1 MQFESFTQTMPK
13 LMVTK
18 QFQESDETESESEAQ
33 HEESDSCA
41 SESASSS
48 EDSARSYCSS
58 TVPPESSTSEQD
70 EDEVRSENLSPAT
83 IVKKTRW
90 YDAVKSEEG
99 CEAHPT
105 KKLRRVECS
114 KRTNL
119 SDSYL
124 DKDREAE
131 GSIPR
136 SVRGLLKEEN
146 GGDELVDGDW
156 QTQLSRDANARD
168 TAVTVKTDE
177 FADES
182 DTDSDT
188 EWRDNEW
195 EHRVSTEDEDE
206 EVISLGDVNQA
217 KFVLRNITSRIP
229 LVEETAIRRSVKL
242 SGPPLE
248 FATTHSDEYARK
260 FRWPQHTRNLRDT
273 NFLQDP
279 IEILED
285 FELLTGARQP
295 SPRPTTSHQLRPNG
309 EAVPLESAFARIP
322 RPMIALAAETLCRSS
337 QKRKRNN
344 SANEGGASLLPPA
357 STLLGFARIGGQ
369 FSDHFVGS
377 LIRSNG
383 KALHGTDDEL
393 VCSLDKRCWSS
404 LPTKKKPV
412 ANWRFILEHVQKT
425 IGRCEGVCD
434 VVCPAIAPETMDRI
448 ADRLMIL
455 YGYTMQHEDDDIFE
469 RAARRT

>member
-1 MQFESFTQTMPK
+1 MPK

-18 QFQESDETESESEAQ
+18 QSQESDETESESEVQ
-33 HEESDSCA
+33 REESDSCA

-48 EDSARSYCSS
+48 DDSAHNRYSS
-58 TVPPESSTSEQD
+58 TIPPEISSSEQD
-70 EDEVRSENLSPAT
+70 EEELRSEKSSPAT
-83 IVKKTRW
+83 IVKETRC
-90 YDAVKSEEG
+90 YDAVKCEEQ
-99 CEAHPT
+99 CEAHST
-105 KKLRRVECS
+105 KKLRRVERS
-114 KRTNL
+114 KRTDS
-119 SDSYL
+119 SDSCL
-124 DKDREAE
+124 GKDREAK
-131 GSIPR
+131 GPVPR
-136 SVRGLLKEEN
+136 GVRGLLKEET
-146 GGDELVDGDW
+146 GGNEFVDGDW

-168 TAVTVKTDE
+168 TAVTIKTDK
-177 FADES
+177 FVDES

-195 EHRVSTEDEDE
+195 EHRVSTEDEE
-206 EVISLGDVNQA
+206 EKMISLGDVNQA

-248 FATTHSDEYARK
+248 FATTHSDEHARK
-260 FRWPQHTRNLRDT
+260 FRWPQHTRNLRNT
-273 NFLQDP
+273 NFVQDP

-295 SPRPTTSHQLRPNG
+295 STHPTTSHQLRPNG

-322 RPMIALAAETLCRSS
+322 RPMVALAAEALCRSS
-337 QKRKRNN
+337 QKRKRIN

-357 STLLGFARIGGQ
+357 STLLGFARIGGR

-425 IGRCEGVCD
+425 IGRREGFYD
-434 VVCPAIAPETMDRI
+434 AVCPAIAPE
-448 ADRLMIL
+448 
-455 YGYTMQHEDDDIFE
+455 
-469 RAARRT
+469 